1 MLYSEYWRSITIHKI
16 KKYIDSSNLKDI
28 ADFVAAGNIDGIT
41 TNPTLMYKCGIR
53 NYAKFIEDVNTV
65 SNSLPIS
72 YEVISSDDNEILK
85 EAKILDNLGVNAWIK
100 IPVIKS
106 NGDSNIMLIN
116 SCLVDGLKINI
127 TAVFDISQLEGL
139 VETTKDTCIIS
150 IFAGR
155 IADAGVDPEEVV
167 KTFRQSELSKK
178 TNLLW
183 ASTREAFNVIQAERS
198 GCDIV
203 TVQPELLYKTNK
215 FGKNL
220 LEFSRETVQMFED
233 DARSAGLFIG
243 NSDKI

>member
-1 MLYSEYWRSITIHKI
+1 
-16 KKYIDSSNLKDI
+16 
-28 ADFVAAGNIDGIT
+28 
-41 TNPTLMYKCGIR
+41 MYKSGIR
-53 NYAKFIEDVNTV
+53 DYLKFIEDMNMV
-65 SNSLPIS
+65 SNNLPIS
-72 YEVISSDDNEILK
+72 YEVISSDDDKILK
-85 EAKILDNLGVNAWIK
+85 EAKILDKLGINAWIK

-127 TAVFDISQLEGL
+127 TAVFDISQVEGL

-155 IADAGVDPEEVV
+155 IADVGVDPEEVV

-183 ASTREAFNVIQAERS
+183 ASTREVFNVIQAERS

-203 TVQPELLYKTNK
+203 TIQTELLNKINK

-233 DARSAGLFIG
+233 DANSAGLFIG
-243 NSDKI
+243 NLDKF

>member
-1 MLYSEYWRSITIHKI
+1 
-16 KKYIDSSNLKDI
+16 
-28 ADFVAAGNIDGIT
+28 
-41 TNPTLMYKCGIR
+41 MYKSGIR
-53 NYAKFIEDVNTV
+53 DYAKFIEDLNMV
-65 SNSLPIS
+65 SNGLPIS
-72 YEVISSDDNEILK
+72 YEVISCDDKGILK
-85 EAKILDNLGVNAWIK
+85 EAKILDNLGTNAWIK

-139 VETTKDTCIIS
+139 VETSKDNCIIS

-167 KTFRQSELSKK
+167 RIFRQSELSKK

-203 TVQPELLYKTNK
+203 TVPPELLHKTNS

-233 DARSAGLFIG
+233 DARLAGLLIA
-243 NSDKI
+243 NSDKF